1 MAPRKNS
8 TLTGRVR
15 TWLKDR
21 REQIQEFRDYVET
34 MRQERERRLAQETPL
49 IDDLGPKTELP
60 REVRAKVDVSVASVI
75 KAAIAVALV
84 AIGLYALYLLSNIIA
99 LVLVSFFI
107 AAILNPAVDFMEKY
121 RIPRGAGV
129 LISYLLIMMAVAV
142 FIILLVP
149 MLRDQGD
156 KLVTSISSYLL
167 TVAREGVTSVPIPFL
182 PDSMQKQLV
191 DTINQ
196 LRENFNLDLLLTEF
210 RTWLVDNQN
219 VIGDSLQNAATNF
232 FGFLN
237 VVANGL
243 GNVIVVLLLTF
254 FIITDKQHIKAFVLA
269 LFPRKHR
276 KYFDHKLSEIQMK
289 IGSWLRGQLLLGIA
303 VGLATFIG
311 FVILSLLGINIE
323 EMGILAVLAGIT
335 EVIPVVGPIIA
346 AIFSMLVAAN
356 YGAIPVLA
364 VLIMFIIIQQT
375 ENNILVP
382 VIMRHAVGLSSLVI
396 IICMLIGAQFFGFL
410 GLILAVPVSTIVA
423 LFLHDFLHAAHG
435 DIEFDK
441 ADLQ

>member
-1 MAPRKNS
+1 MARKS
-8 TLTGRVR
+8 TNNPPITRRLRS
-15 TWLKDR
+15 WFKDR
-21 REQIQEFRDYVET
+21 SEQIQEFRQYVAA
-34 MRQERERRLAQETPL
+34 MREERDRKLAKETPAL
-49 IDDLGPKTELP
+49 ESLEKSQEV
-60 REVRAKVDVSVASVI
+60 REVRAKVDISVSSVV
-75 KAAIAVALV
+75 KAAIAVGLV

-107 AAILNPAVDFMEKY
+107 AAILNPFVDFLEKH
-121 RIPRGAGV
+121 RIPRGLGV
-129 LISYLLIMMAVAV
+129 LISYLVVLLAVAV

-149 MLRDQGD
+149 MLRAQGN
-156 KLVTSISSYLL
+156 KLVQSISTYLL
-167 TVAREGVTSVPIPFL
+167 TVAREGVTSVPFPFL
-182 PDSMQKQLV
+182 PDSMQQQLV
-191 DTINQ
+191 NTINQ
-196 LRENFNLDLLLTEF
+196 LRENFNLDLLVTEF

-243 GNVIVVLLLTF
+243 GNVIVVLLLSF

-276 KYFDHKLSEIQMK
+276 HYFDNKLSEIQVK
-289 IGSWLRGQLLLGIA
+289 IGAWLRGQLLLGLA

-311 FVILSLLGINIE
+311 FLILSLLGIKIE
-323 EMGILAVLAGIT
+323 EMGILSVLAGIT
-335 EVIPVVGPIIA
+335 EVIPVIGPIIA

-356 YGAIPVLA
+356 YGAVAAFA

-410 GLILAVPVSTIVA
+410 GLILAVPVSTIIA
-423 LFLHDFLHAAHG
+423 LFLHDFMNSPSHVG
-435 DIEFDK
+435 DPTTPE
-441 ADLQ
+441 